1 MYNRHAIQTQKIAVC
16 DPRLTDNLVH
26 RLPHIFVKLGA
37 NVQGLCKDNGRL
49 LAHDFNQCT
58 YFFGT

>member
-1 MYNRHAIQTQKIAVC
+1 MYNRYAIQTQNIALC

-26 RLPHIFVKLGA
+26 RLPHTVIKLGA

-49 LAHDFNQCT
+49 IAHDFSQRT